1 VRYCKRFFFLFSG
14 ERFMDSAV
22 PLATGVFSPPPC
34 GEGLGVGVLQAQLP
48 VWTPLPNPPPQGG
61 REYIT

>member
-1 VRYCKRFFFLFSG
+1 
-14 ERFMDSAV
+14 MDSAV
-22 PLATGVFSPPPC
+22 PLATDVFSPPPC